1 MADMVALQKG
11 SQEIA
16 ERASAQT
23 RAEDGNEA
31 CLSEALVALHQHA
44 TAAQGIYNGRELML
58 FESNPAKIGRLV
70 DLLVQG
76 NYRETAAKIVGISSR
91 AIRMWMEKAEAG
103 DERYQAVAQVVQIA
117 EGLAEASAVRNV
129 MAAGKSPQFWAAA
142 MTYLERKHPEKW
154 GRRQED
160 SSAPRVVVQFGVAPS
175 DVKINVLA
183 LATAPDT
190 HERETQ

>member
-1 MADMVALQKG
+1 
-11 SQEIA
+11 
-16 ERASAQT
+16 
-23 RAEDGNEA
+23 NEA
-31 CLSEALVALHQHA
+31 CLSEALIALHQHA
-44 TAAQGIYNGRELML
+44 TAAQGIYNSRELML

-91 AIRMWMEKAEAG
+91 AVRMWMEKAEA
-103 DERYQAVAQVVQIA
+103 DERYQPVAQLMLIA
-117 EGLAEASAVRNV
+117 ERLSEASAVRNV
-129 MAAGKSPQFWAAA
+129 MAAGKQPQFWASS

-160 SSAPRVVVQFGVAPS
+160 SSAPRVVVQIGVAPS

-183 LATAPDT
+183 LATASDT
-190 HERETQ
+190 HEDRKSTRLNSSH